1 MSQPTSKPPKPRPG
15 DPDYVG
21 PGHPPK
27 HSRIRPNEVRNP
39 WGRAGRPKAEAAE
52 DDFVSQMKTLLSR
65 PVRGKDGQTFSHA
78 EIILNGVIKQASE
91 GDIRASKFY
100 HELCRKYAAELVNV
114 GALAAEVRQN
124 ALEEAL
130 ARIAAKKQRVE
141 VADHLDSDEPP
152 SEE

>member
-1 MSQPTSKPPKPRPG
+1 MDHPTNKPPKRRPG

-39 WGRAGRPKAEAAE
+39 WGRAGRPKAESAE
-52 DDFVSQMKTLLSR
+52 DDFVTQMKTLLSQ

-100 HELCRKYAAELVNV
+100 HELCRKYAAELVNA

-130 ARIAAKKQRVE
+130 ARVAAKKQRAD
-141 VADHLDSDEPP
+141 VADLDPDDSA